1 MYERFEK
8 LLQKY
13 NLLDVD
19 KKILLAISGG
29 VDSMLL
35 FYLLTQLPIEK
46 RPQLCIAHINHQ
58 LRPEADQE
66 EHFVQELASK
76 KNIPF
81 YSYIWEEQLHPESGI
96 EVSARKVRYQFFKD
110 IMKEHDISTLMTGHH
125 QDDQVETV
133 LMRLA
138 RGSSLKQLRGIQESQ
153 AFSGNSQ
160 LIRPLLSFS
169 KEEIYAYA
177 KKNKVPFME
186 DESNQESIYTRNRFR
201 QEVVPLF
208 KNENPRFNA
217 HIEQFISDMT
227 DLLEIAE
234 EPIEQAVEEAVT
246 TEGKSIKIDLN
257 VFDNF
262 KSSIQR
268 AVVTS
273 VLKKIYQDK
282 SESYKT
288 SYIELIRL
296 WLLEGEVNTHL
307 DLQKGYQ
314 VKKEYEI
321 AQFFKSKSRSVIVED
336 VVHLIEEV
344 GKWQELSP
352 TERIGLF
359 PMVEGEEMVTG
370 DDCQL
375 LIEADRL
382 NLPLRVRHRQPG
394 DRMSYEGLT
403 GTKKIKDI
411 FIDEKIPID
420 LRNQA
425 WIVEDASGEIIW
437 LISYRKLGLFTAS
450 ETDKLVYVLK
460 YKKD

>member
-19 KKILLAISGG
+19 KKILLAVSGG

-35 FYLLTQLPIEK
+35 FYLFTQLPIEK
-46 RPQLCIAHINHQ
+46 RPQLHIAHINHQ
-58 LRPEADQE
+58 LRPEADE
-66 EHFVQELASK
+66 EERFVQELASK
-76 KNIPF
+76 KNVPF

-96 EVSARKVRYQFFKD
+96 EVAARKMRYQFFKD
-110 IMKEHDISTLMTGHH
+110 IMKEHDIATLMTGHH

-153 AFSGNSQ
+153 AFSEGSQ

-177 KKNKVPFME
+177 EKNKIPFME

-201 QEVVPLF
+201 QEIIPLL
-208 KNENPRFNA
+208 KNENPRFSA
-217 HIEQFISDMT
+217 HIEQFISDIT
-227 DLLEIAE
+227 DLLEISE
-234 EPIEQAVEEAVT
+234 GPIERAVGEAVVA
-246 TEGKSIKIDLN
+246 EGKSIRVDLD
-257 VFDNF
+257 VFNYL
-262 KSSIQR
+262 KPSLQR
-268 AVVTS
+268 AVITY

-307 DLQKGYQ
+307 DLQRDYR
-314 VKKEYEI
+314 VKKTYCM
-321 AQFFKSKSRSVIVED
+321 ARFFKPKSHPVIVED

-344 GKWQELSP
+344 GEWQELSP

-359 PMVEGEEMVTG
+359 PVIDGEGWAI
-370 DDCQL
+370 DDNQL
-375 LIEADRL
+375 LIEVDKL
-382 NLPLRVRHRQPG
+382 NMPLRVRHRQPG
-394 DRMSYEGLT
+394 DRMSYEGLA

-411 FIDEKIPID
+411 FIDEKTPID

-425 WIVEDASGEIIW
+425 WIVEDAGGEIIW

-460 YKKD
+460 YEKD